1 MGLNRRIKSLSWSFR
16 QISGSFNLFRITLYC
31 SLHIK
36 SLIVTPLST
45 KASST
50 LSDTTFFYSEIW
62 YGLLQIFLSAEFY
75 ANESRHQTNKNAE
88 HLGMTQQKD
97 FSGYKHTYIRFF
109 CIFISCIYFKRSLI
123 KTLETLSKGNNPF
136 FIVLLSSSSVGQ

>member
-1 MGLNRRIKSLSWSFR
+1 MKMGLNRWVRSLFWCFR
-16 QISGSFNLFRITLYC
+16 HVRYILIVLIITLF
-31 SLHIK
+31 SMK
-36 SLIVTPLST
+36 V
-45 KASST
+45 SST
-50 LSDTTFFYSEIW
+50 LSDTTFFYIEIW
-62 YGLLQIFLSAEFY
+62 YGVLQIFLSAEFY

-88 HLGMTQQKD
+88 HLGMTQQKH
-97 FSGYKHTYIRFF
+97 FSGYKHTYIRFL

>member
-1 MGLNRRIKSLSWSFR
+1 MGLNRWIRSLSWCFR
-16 QISGSFNLFRITLYC
+16 QISGSFR

-36 SLIVTPLST
+36 SLIVTPLSI

-88 HLGMTQQKD
+88 HLGMTQQKH
-97 FSGYKHTYIRFF
+97 FSGYKHTFIRFLYF
-109 CIFISCIYFKRSLI
+109 CLMYLFQKIINQNAWDLI
-123 KTLETLSKGNNPF
+123 KKQQPF
-136 FIVLLSSSSVGQ
+136 FHSFIIFVVCWTIKNS

>member
-1 MGLNRRIKSLSWSFR
+1 MYRRI
-16 QISGSFNLFRITLYC
+16 ISDSSTRHC

-36 SLIVTPLST
+36 SLIITLFSMKV
-45 KASST
+45 SST

-88 HLGMTQQKD
+88 HLGMTQQKH
-97 FSGYKHTYIRFF
+97 FSGYKHTYIRFLYF
-109 CIFISCIYFKRSLI
+109 YLMYLFQKIINQNAWDFIKRQQ
-123 KTLETLSKGNNPF
+123 PF
-136 FIVLLSSSSVGQ
+136 FHSFIIFVVCWTIKNS

>member
-1 MGLNRRIKSLSWSFR
+1 MT
-16 QISGSFNLFRITLYC
+16 LF
-31 SLHIK
+31 SMK
-36 SLIVTPLST
+36 V
-45 KASST
+45 SST

-88 HLGMTQQKD
+88 HLGMTQQKH

-109 CIFISCIYFKRSLI
+109 VFLSHVFISKDH
-123 KTLETLSKGNNPF
+123 
-136 FIVLLSSSSVGQ
+136 

>member
-1 MGLNRRIKSLSWSFR
+1 MGLNRWIRSLSWCFR
-16 QISGSFNLFRITLYC
+16 QISGSFR

-36 SLIVTPLST
+36 SLIVTPLSI

-62 YGLLQIFLSAEFY
+62 YSLLQIFLSAEFY

-88 HLGMTQQKD
+88 HLGMTQQKH

-123 KTLETLSKGNNPF
+123 KTPETLSKSNNPF